1 MDITMCS
8 NDQCPDK
15 NICYRYTSIPD
26 DKYQSYS
33 NFEFNHDS
41 GCSDILRKGGI
52 NEEKCS

>member
-8 NDQCPDK
+8 NDQCPDR

-41 GCSDILRKGGI
+41 GCSDILRK
-52 NEEKCS
+52 ED